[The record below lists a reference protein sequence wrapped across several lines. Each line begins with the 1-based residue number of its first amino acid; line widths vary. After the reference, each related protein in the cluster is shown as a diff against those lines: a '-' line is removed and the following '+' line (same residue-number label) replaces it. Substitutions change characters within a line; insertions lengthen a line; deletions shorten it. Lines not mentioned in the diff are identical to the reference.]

1 MSVELAVLAIG
12 ALASAAVASFFV
24 WTRVRAF
31 DKRFGPG
38 PR

>member
-1 MSVELAVLAIG
+1 MTDPFVIMVIG
-12 ALASAAVASFFV
+12 AGISALGGWLFV

-31 DKRFGPG
+31 DKRFGRG